1 MAQSL
6 LSLFFVV
13 VTFFSTLIGGIF
25 TLKSTRIPVKYFFA
39 FAAGALIAVSF
50 FDIMPEVID
59 ITTSSTTSVPT
70 VTVMGSIVVA
80 FLFFHILDRIIVIHA
95 MSHGHPPDGH
105 EGDPPPL
112 ALGGMIRAGG

>member
-6 LSLFFVV
+6 FALFFVAV
-13 VTFFSTLIGGIF
+13 SFFSTLIGGLF

-39 FAAGALIAVSF
+39 FAAGALLGVSF

-59 ITTSSTTSVPT
+59 ITSAPTATVPI

-80 FLFFHILDRIIVIHA
+80 FLLFHVLDRGRTRTGSRPRRDI
-95 MSHGHPPDGH
+95 P
-105 EGDPPPL
+105 
-112 ALGGMIRAGG
+112 

>member
-6 LSLFFVV
+6 VTLFFVV

-25 TLKSTRIPVKYFFA
+25 ALKSTRIPVKYFFA
-39 FAAGALIAVSF
+39 FAAGALLGVSF

-59 ITTSSTTSVPT
+59 ITSTAKATVPI

-80 FLFFHILDRIIVIHA
+80 FLLFHILDRIIVIHA
-95 MSHGHPPDGH
+95 MSHGHQPT
-105 EGDPPPL
+105 GDQSDD
-112 ALGGMIRAGG
+112 

>member
-6 LSLFFVV
+6 FALFFVV
-13 VTFFSTLIGGIF
+13 VSFFSTLIGGLF

-59 ITTSSTTSVPT
+59 ITTTPTTSVPI

-95 MSHGHPPDGH
+95 MSHGHPPPGEPAHDS
-105 EGDPPPL
+105 PL
-112 ALGGMIRAGG
+112 LIGG